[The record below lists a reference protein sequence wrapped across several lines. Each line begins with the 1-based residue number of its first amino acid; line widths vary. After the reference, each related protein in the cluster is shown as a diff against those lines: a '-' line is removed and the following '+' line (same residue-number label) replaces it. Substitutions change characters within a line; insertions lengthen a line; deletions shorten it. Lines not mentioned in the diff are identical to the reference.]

1 MGEKKSPEN
10 TKNHQNVH
18 VLHSNS
24 EVSMSR
30 YIALYLSGT
39 SQESVKKSTFL
50 VAADAEGV

>member
-24 EVSMSR
+24 EVSMST
-30 YIALYLSGT
+30 YIALYFWALPRNPSGK
-39 SQESVKKSTFL
+39 VHF
-50 VAADAEGV
+50 